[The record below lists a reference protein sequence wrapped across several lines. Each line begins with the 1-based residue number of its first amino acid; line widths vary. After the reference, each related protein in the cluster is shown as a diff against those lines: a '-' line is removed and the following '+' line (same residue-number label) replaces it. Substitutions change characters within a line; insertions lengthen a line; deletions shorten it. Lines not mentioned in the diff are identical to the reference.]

1 MNVKIRLIRLLD
13 ENRGEYISGA
23 KIAKELNVSRNAVW
37 KAIKS
42 LQENGYV
49 ISAISNKGYR
59 LDSMGD
65 LLSAEGIRSNLKNPD
80 IFFIDVR
87 KFVTSTNTVLRELA
101 EKNLPEGYVLVSET
115 QTAGK
120 GRQGRA
126 FFSPSGHGV
135 YFSILLRPN
144 LKNEEV
150 ALITPAAAVA
160 AARAIE
166 QISGIGVGIK
176 WVNDLFNREKKVC
189 GILTEASVNMEDGS
203 VDSVVLGIGI
213 NVTKPE
219 SGYPEAIE
227 GVAGALIATSD
238 AIDNIRCKII
248 ASVLENFWGFY
259 KNLSK
264 VEFLD
269 EYRTRS
275 IVIGRDIFVISHSEK
290 KAAHAVAIDE
300 KCRLI
305 VRYENGE
312 TESLNAGEI
321 SVRTVGCTQ

>member
-1 MNVKIRLIRLLD
+1 MNVKTRLIRLLD
-13 ENRGEYISGA
+13 ENRGKYISGA
-23 KIAKELNVSRNAVW
+23 KIANELNVSRNAVW
-37 KAIKS
+37 KAMKS

-49 ISAISNKGYR
+49 ISAVSNKGYR
-59 LDSMGD
+59 LDSTGD
-65 LLSAEGIRSNLKNPD
+65 LLSAEGIRSYLKNPD
-80 IFFIDVR
+80 IFLVDVR
-87 KFVTSTNTVLRELA
+87 KSVTSTNTVLRELA
-101 EKNLPEGYVLVSET
+101 EKNLPEGYVLVSEA

-144 LKNEEV
+144 LKSEEV

-166 QISGIGVGIK
+166 QISGICVGIK
-176 WVNDLFNREKKVC
+176 WVNDLFNRGKKVC

-203 VDSVVLGIGI
+203 VDSVILGIGI
-213 NVTKPE
+213 NITEPE
-219 SGYPEAIE
+219 NGYPEAIR
-227 GVAGALIATSD
+227 GIAGALLGTGGAT
-238 AIDNIRCKII
+238 DNIRCKII
-248 ASVLENFWGFY
+248 AAVLENFWRFY

-264 VEFLD
+264 LEFLN

-275 IVIGRDIFVISHSEK
+275 TVIGRDIFVISHGEK
-290 KAAHAVAIDE
+290 IAAHAVAIDE
-300 KCRLI
+300 KCRLV

-312 TESLNAGEI
+312 TEILSAGEI
-321 SVRTVGCTQ
+321 SVRTAGCSQ